1 MDAVA
6 VPHRLSVSATALGP
20 AGSRWLGDLPGVL
33 AGLATDWSITYGRP
47 FDGGN
52 AAYVI
57 EAVTADARP
66 VILKVAL
73 PPGVDGVSPFEQELE
88 ALRLAGGDPYA
99 DLIRHD
105 LPRRSM
111 LLERL
116 GPSLASL
123 GWPRVGRLT
132 TAAST
137 LARGWRPAPAGRLPT
152 GAEKAEWLADYVARQ
167 WAELG
172 RPCSSAAMET
182 AIGYAAERASERG
195 PPDRSGR
202 CGDLAVGVHRT
213 CFHRLVPGPPWSP
226 PGG

>member
-73 PPGVDGVSPFEQELE
+73 PPGVDGFSPFKQ
-88 ALRLAGGDPYA
+88 ARAAPP
-99 DLIRHD
+99 
-105 LPRRSM
+105 PRARPPA
-111 LLERL
+111 RT
-116 GPSLASL
+116 GPGIPRPVAACGWNAS
-123 GWPRVGRLT
+123 
-132 TAAST
+132 
-137 LARGWRPAPAGRLPT
+137 ARRWRAWAGRVL
-152 GAEKAEWLADYVARQ
+152 GA
-167 WAELG
+167 
-172 RPCSSAAMET
+172 
-182 AIGYAAERASERG
+182 
-195 PPDRSGR
+195 
-202 CGDLAVGVHRT
+202 
-213 CFHRLVPGPPWSP
+213 
-226 PGG
+226 